1 MPSTTCS
8 AVGCSNNPLRNP
20 EVLFHKFP
28 TDRKLQKAW
37 VNAVRRVD
45 FGKPWA
51 PTPRSKLCSDHFSP
65 DSYERDLRVL
75 AACGLSAKGTRLKK
89 DAVPSL
95 FAHRPPAVPARAAY
109 IKRRRIETLRQA
121 LESGSSAAACALPEN
136 VSAQVS
142 GTQTTKVIVSNKAV
156 QTSAK
161 HGYSSKGVQV
171 SGGNAKSKCTQSSI
185 DTTSRATQTSQ
196 TTQEHPEDIRRFST
210 WGRKDVFRVSLRG
223 SQAILGRSICPVPSR
238 GEDVLETATQMT

>member
-1 MPSTTCS
+1 CS
-8 AVGCSNNPLRNP
+8 ALGCSNNPLRNP

-45 FGKPWA
+45 FGKPWT
-51 PTPRSKLCSDHFSP
+51 PTPRSKLCSVHFSP
-65 DSYERDLRVL
+65 ESYERNLQVL

-89 DAVPSL
+89 DAVQSL

-121 LESGSSAAACALPEN
+121 LESGSSAAAGASPGN
-136 VSAQVS
+136 VLAEVS
-142 GTQTTKVIVSNKAV
+142 GTQTTKVIGSSKAV

-161 HGYSSKGVQV
+161 HGCSSKGVQV
-171 SGGNAKSKCTQSSI
+171 SGVNAKSKCTQSSI
-185 DTTSRATQTSQ
+185 DTVSRQTQTSQ
-196 TTQEHPEDIRRFST
+196 TTQEHPEDILRLST
-210 WGRKDVFRVSLRG
+210 WGRKDLLRMTLRALRG
-223 SQAILGRSICPVPSR
+223 PRPILGKRSICPAPPH
-238 GEDVLETATQMT
+238 GEDVLETFTQTT